1 MEKNPQ
7 NSLYKV
13 RNRHR
18 SGGLR
23 VTDDRNR
30 TALSESFTGRTIKS
44 CIQNE
49 DGMILPI
56 AILLTAVVVC
66 CILFVVIPGYQ
77 EHLRNARIETDS
89 TSVATA
95 RDVASITYLQDGAQ
109 GLVTYYYD
117 ELTHKCLPLSKLS
130 TIEPYGRTSQEDN
143 KNAVTGAKGV
153 PNFGTE
159 DGAQLLAVTI
169 QDDTIINIRWT
180 GKKCTVLDYELMTM
194 AERNALTDQQKD
206 EIEADRQRIAEE
218 AAGEDTD

>member
-1 MEKNPQ
+1 MWKRLRNQ
-7 NSLYKV
+7 LFRA
-13 RNRHR
+13 RNRKY
-18 SGGLR
+18 GICG
-23 VTDDRNR
+23 
-30 TALSESFTGRTIKS
+30 
-44 CIQNE
+44 E

-56 AILLTAVVVC
+56 AILLTAVIVC

-117 ELTHKCLPLSKLS
+117 ERTHKCLPLSELS
-130 TIEPYGRTSQEDN
+130 SIEPYGRTSGEDN
-143 KNAVTGAKGV
+143 KNAITGAKGV

-159 DGAQLLAVTI
+159 GGAQLIAVTI
-169 QDDTIINIRWT
+169 QNDTIINLRWT

-206 EIEADRQRIAEE
+206 EIEADRNRLAEE
-218 AAGEDTD
+218 AEKLEER

>member
-1 MEKNPQ
+1 MWKRLRNQ
-7 NSLYKV
+7 LFRA
-13 RNRHR
+13 RNRKY
-18 SGGLR
+18 GLC
-23 VTDDRNR
+23 
-30 TALSESFTGRTIKS
+30 G
-44 CIQNE
+44 E

-56 AILLTAVVVC
+56 AILLTAVIAC

-117 ELTHKCLPLSKLS
+117 ELTHKCLPLSELS
-130 TIEPYGRTSQEDN
+130 SIEPYGRTLGEDN
-143 KNAVTGAKGV
+143 KNAITGAKGV

-159 DGAQLLAVTI
+159 GGAQLIAVTI
-169 QDDTIINIRWT
+169 QNDKIINLRWT

-206 EIEADRQRIAEE
+206 EIEADRNRLAEE
-218 AAGEDTD
+218 AEKLEER